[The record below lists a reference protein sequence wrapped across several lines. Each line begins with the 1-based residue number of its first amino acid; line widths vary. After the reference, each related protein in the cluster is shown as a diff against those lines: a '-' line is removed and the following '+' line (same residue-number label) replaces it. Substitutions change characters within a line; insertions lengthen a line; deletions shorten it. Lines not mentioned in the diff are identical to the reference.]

1 MNDMTE
7 KPTLRP
13 QASVSGAG
21 KPAGGWLTLIE
32 RYSLIWLSLLLLV
45 TLPLILG
52 IFASV
57 WPANT

>member
-45 TLPLILG
+45 ALPLILG
-52 IFASV
+52 
-57 WPANT
+57 